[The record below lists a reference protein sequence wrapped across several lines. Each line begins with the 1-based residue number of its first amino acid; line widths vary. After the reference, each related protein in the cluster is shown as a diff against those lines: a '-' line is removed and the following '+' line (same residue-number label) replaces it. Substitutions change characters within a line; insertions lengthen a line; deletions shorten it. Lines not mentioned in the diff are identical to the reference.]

1 MPEFVTL
8 QRDTWLAGGVPRT
21 GCHLIL
27 DGETEL
33 PLTVTKVESFL
44 RHYPRFIGMQRIT
57 EPVVIAQKGGCCG
70 MVIIA
75 ESHVSV
81 HSRGHAAMVDVF
93 SCVGLDTALAI
104 QGIER
109 LLGLKNYKAQTIPRP
124 MPPAATYTS

>member
-1 MPEFVTL
+1 MPE
-8 QRDTWLAGGVPRT
+8 RE

-27 DGETEL
+27 DGETEQ

-57 EPVVIAQKGGCCG
+57 EPVVIAQQGGCCG

-81 HSRGHAAMVDVF
+81 HTRGCAVMVDVF
-93 SCVGLDTALAI
+93 SCIGLDTPVAI
-104 QGIER
+104 RGVER
-109 LLGLKNYKAQTIPRP
+109 LLGVRNYRVQTIARL
-124 MPPAATYTS
+124 MTLPAAAPLP

>member
-1 MPEFVTL
+1 MPE
-8 QRDTWLAGGVPRT
+8 RE

-27 DGETEL
+27 DGETEQ

-57 EPVVIAQKGGCCG
+57 EPVVIAQQGGCCG
-70 MVIIA
+70 IVIIA

-81 HSRGHAAMVDVF
+81 HTRGCAAMVDVF
-93 SCVGLDTALAI
+93 SCIGLDTALAI

-109 LLGLKNYKAQTIPRP
+109 LLGVRNYKVQTIPRVMQLP
-124 MPPAATYTS
+124 TAIPLP